1 MKFALVG
8 GAGVFVNAGVAWL
21 FSSVVLGGLADRGLA
36 DQTALAAGIVVSIF
50 TNFVI
55 NDAWT
60 WGDRAKG
67 GGRDWVRRAGLY
79 YLTNGVAALLQ
90 YGVSSAALAFFPAE
104 GLLLGL
110 AAVSVRAPLASLIGI
125 AVATPLNYVVNNL
138 WTFRDRSD

>member
-67 GGRDWVRRAGLY
+67 
-79 YLTNGVAALLQ
+79 LTNGVAALLQ